1 MTGNKAMKLFLL
13 LVGLAGMLI
22 YKRKFYITL
31 GVTSPRYSSH
41 VVTVTSPDVTS
52 PGVISHGVT

>member
-22 YKRKFYITL
+22 YKLKFYIKL

-41 VVTVTSPDVTS
+41 VVTVTSPDV
-52 PGVISHGVT
+52 ISHGVT

>member
-41 VVTVTSPDVTS
+41 VVTVTSPDV
-52 PGVISHGVT
+52 ISHGVT